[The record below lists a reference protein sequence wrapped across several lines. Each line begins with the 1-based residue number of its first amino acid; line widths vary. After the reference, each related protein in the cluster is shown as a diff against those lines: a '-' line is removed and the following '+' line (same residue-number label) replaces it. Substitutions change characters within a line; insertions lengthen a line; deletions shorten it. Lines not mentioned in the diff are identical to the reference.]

1 MNIKGKKLKKERR
14 HRRVR
19 AKVIGSAE
27 RPRLCVFRS
36 NQHIYAQLI
45 DDQQGKTL
53 ASAKDLEIKNV
64 KSKNDLSGKQAKA
77 FSVGELIAEKAEKL
91 KIKSIVFDRG
101 GYKYHGRV
109 KALAEGARSKGLV
122 F

>member
-1 MNIKGKKLKKERR
+1 MKIKSKKQKKERR

-19 AKVIGSAE
+19 AKIVGSAE

-45 DDQQGKTL
+45 DDQKGKTL

-77 FSVGELIAEKAEKL
+77 FSVGELIAKKAEKL
-91 KIKSIVFDRG
+91 K
-101 GYKYHGRV
+101 
-109 KALAEGARSKGLV
+109 LLV
-122 F
+122 